1 MQGQFQ
7 HPSLPELIMINLKFK
22 VKNLYKTLHFKKT
35 VKLIWQISPTQ
46 ATLSLLF
53 LVLENICWIGSIYAL
68 KLLIDK
74 LVKRAAVK
82 NTSDISTAI
91 LLAGGVAILYVCVKS
106 ISAFLN
112 EKQSAVVNNNIDKQI
127 HQHTISLDYSCY
139 EDPAYLDILKR
150 AREAGTDRPYAVV
163 SGLYEIGKNLVMLA
177 SMGYILIS
185 IDWILLPLLCLF
197 VAPILIVRLT
207 FSEKLYLLQRKHT
220 GMEREAYY
228 LSTLI
233 TGDSSAK
240 EIRSFSLG
248 RHILNKYLTIKK
260 TLLQHQLKLN
270 RQSAIVEL
278 ACTVIATA
286 SFFTVTAYIIF
297 GILNGKTSVGD
308 IAVFLV
314 VFPQSFSV
322 LQGLAGGISRL
333 YQNNRYLS
341 DVFALFELKPI
352 IESSDVP
359 GFVIE
364 KKTND
369 FVVDNLYF
377 KYPHAPDFVL
387 ENIQLTIPS
396 GKIVGL
402 VGLNGAGKS
411 TLIKLLCRLYDPVKG
426 MIRIGDKDIRE
437 LDITDYRSKVSVV
450 FQDFAKY
457 NMTIAENIWYGNIH
471 APLNKA
477 GVKKA
482 AEDAGAASYI
492 KNFPDEYDT
501 ILGRTFENGHEIS
514 IGQWQKLAIARAF
527 YSNSMLVILDEA
539 TSALDAIAEHEL
551 FVNIRQKL
559 GNRSALVI
567 SHRLSTIQQADLI
580 YVMSDKKIVEY
591 GTHETLLQKNGI
603 YTALYKSK

>member
-1 MQGQFQ
+1 
-7 HPSLPELIMINLKFK
+7 MINLKLK
-22 VKNLYKTLHFKKT
+22 VKNLYNNLHLKKT
-35 VKLIWQISPTQ
+35 VQLIWQISPTQ
-46 ATLSLLF
+46 ATLTLLF
-53 LVLENICWIGSIYAL
+53 LLLENVCWVGTIYTL

-74 LVKRAAVK
+74 LVKRSAA
-82 NTSDISTAI
+82 NTGNITPAVI
-91 LLAGGVAILYVCVKS
+91 VAGSAAILYVCIKS
-106 ISAFLN
+106 ISSFLN
-112 EKQSAVVNNNIDKQI
+112 EKQSAVVNNYVDKQI
-127 HQHTISLDYSCY
+127 HQHTINLDYSCY

-150 AREAGTDRPYAVV
+150 AREAGIDRPYAVV
-163 SGLYEIGKNLVMLA
+163 SGLVEIGKNAFMLA

-185 IDWILLPLLCLF
+185 IDWMLLPLLCLF
-197 VAPILIVRLT
+197 IAPILVVRLT
-207 FSEKLYLLQRKHT
+207 FSEKHYGLQKKHT
-220 GMEREAYY
+220 GMEREAHY
-228 LSTLI
+228 LSTLL
-233 TGDSSAK
+233 TSDTSAK

-248 RHILNKYLTIKK
+248 QHLLNKYLTIKK

-270 RQSAIVEL
+270 RQSAAIEL
-278 ACTVIATA
+278 VCTVIATA
-286 SFFTVTAYIIF
+286 SFFAVTAYIIF

-314 VFPQSFSV
+314 VFPQSFSIM
-322 LQGLAGGISRL
+322 QGLAGGISRL

-341 DVFALFELKPI
+341 DVFALFELKSI
-352 IESSDVP
+352 IESSAVA
-359 GFVIE
+359 GAKIE
-364 KKTND
+364 KKPND

-377 KYPHAPDFVL
+377 KYPNAPDYVL

-426 MIRIGDKDIRE
+426 TIRIGEKDVRE

-457 NMTIAENIWYGNIH
+457 NMTVTENIWFGNIH
-471 APLNKA
+471 LPMNIAE
-477 GVKKA
+477 VKKA
-482 AEDAGAASYI
+482 AEEAGAISYI
-492 KNFPDEYDT
+492 NNFPNQYDT
-501 ILGRTFENGHEIS
+501 MLGRIFENGHEIS

-539 TSALDAIAEHEL
+539 TSALDALAEHEL
-551 FVNIRQKL
+551 FTNLRQKL

-580 YVMSDKKIVEY
+580 YVMGDKKIVEY
-591 GTHETLLQKNGI
+591 GTHETLLQKNGT
-603 YTALYKSK
+603 YTALYKSN

>member
-1 MQGQFQ
+1 
-7 HPSLPELIMINLKFK
+7 MINLKFK
-22 VKNLYKTLHFKKT
+22 VKNLYKNLHLKKT
-35 VKLIWQISPTQ
+35 LKLIWKISPAQ
-46 ATLSLLF
+46 AILSLLF
-53 LVLENICWIGSIYAL
+53 LVFENICWIGTIYTL
-68 KLLIDK
+68 KVLIDK
-74 LVKRAAVK
+74 LVKRDAA
-82 NTSDISTAI
+82 NSSSEITTAI
-91 LLAGGVAILYVCVKS
+91 LLAGSVAILYVCVKS
-106 ISAFLN
+106 VSAFLN

-127 HQHTISLDYSCY
+127 HQQTISLDYSCY

-150 AREAGTDRPYAVV
+150 AREAGIDRPYAVV
-163 SGLYEIGKNLVMLA
+163 SGLYDIGKNMVMLA

-185 IDWILLPLLCLF
+185 IDWLLLPLLCLF

-220 GMEREAYY
+220 GLEREAYY

-233 TGDSSAK
+233 TGDTSAR

-248 RHILNKYLTIKK
+248 RHLLNKYLTIKK
-260 TLLQHQLKLN
+260 TLFEHQLKHN
-270 RQSAIVEL
+270 WQSAIIEL

-297 GILNGKTSVGD
+297 GILKGKTSVGD

-352 IESSDVP
+352 IESSAVP
-359 GFVIE
+359 RSNTE
-364 KKTND
+364 KKPTD

-377 KYPHAPDFVL
+377 KYPHATDYVL
-387 ENIQLTIPS
+387 ENVQLTIPS
-396 GKIVGL
+396 GRIVGL

-426 MIRIGDKDIRE
+426 VIRIGGRDIRE

-457 NMTIAENIWYGNIH
+457 NMTVTENIWFGNIH
-471 APLNKA
+471 SPLHTA
-477 GVKKA
+477 GIKKA
-482 AEDAGAASYI
+482 AEDAGATSYI
-492 KNFPDEYDT
+492 KNFPDQYDT

-551 FVNIRQKL
+551 FVNLRQKL

-580 YVMSDKKIVEY
+580 YVMGDKKIVEY

>member
-1 MQGQFQ
+1 
-7 HPSLPELIMINLKFK
+7 
-22 VKNLYKTLHFKKT
+22 
-35 VKLIWQISPTQ
+35 
-46 ATLSLLF
+46 
-53 LVLENICWIGSIYAL
+53 
-68 KLLIDK
+68 LIDK
-74 LVKRAAVK
+74 LVKRDAA
-82 NTSDISTAI
+82 NSSSEITTAI
-91 LLAGGVAILYVCVKS
+91 LLAGSVAILYVCVKS
-106 ISAFLN
+106 VSAFLN

-127 HQHTISLDYSCY
+127 HQQTISLDYSCY

-150 AREAGTDRPYAVV
+150 AREAGIDRPYAVV
-163 SGLYEIGKNLVMLA
+163 SGLYDIGKNMVMLA

-220 GMEREAYY
+220 GLEREAYY

-233 TGDSSAK
+233 TGDSCAR

-248 RHILNKYLTIKK
+248 RHLLNKYLTIKK
-260 TLLQHQLKLN
+260 TLLEHQLKHN
-270 RQSAIVEL
+270 RQSAIIEL

-297 GILNGKTSVGD
+297 GILKGKTSVGD

-352 IESSDVP
+352 IESSAVP
-359 GFVIE
+359 GPITE
-364 KKTND
+364 NKPTD

-377 KYPHAPDFVL
+377 KYPHATDYVL
-387 ENIQLTIPS
+387 ENVQLTIPS
-396 GKIVGL
+396 GMIVGL
-402 VGLNGAGKS
+402 AGLNGAGKS

-426 MIRIGDKDIRE
+426 MIRIGGRDIRE

-457 NMTIAENIWYGNIH
+457 NMTVTENIWFGNIH
-471 APLNKA
+471 SPLQTA
-477 GVKKA
+477 AIKKA
-482 AEDAGAASYI
+482 AEDAGATSYI
-492 KNFPDEYDT
+492 KNFPDQYDT

-514 IGQWQKLAIARAF
+514 IGQWQKLAIARAL

-551 FVNIRQKL
+551 FVNLRQKL

-580 YVMSDKKIVEY
+580 YVMGDKKIVEY
-591 GTHETLLQKNGI
+591 GTHEALLQKNGI

>member
-1 MQGQFQ
+1 
-7 HPSLPELIMINLKFK
+7 MINLKFK
-22 VKNLYKTLHFKKT
+22 VKNLYKNLHLKKT
-35 VKLIWQISPTQ
+35 LKLIWQISPTQ
-46 ATLSLLF
+46 AILSLLF
-53 LVLENICWIGSIYAL
+53 LVFENICWIGTIYTL
-68 KLLIDK
+68 KVLIDK
-74 LVKRAAVK
+74 LVKRDAA
-82 NTSDISTAI
+82 NSSSEITTAI
-91 LLAGGVAILYVCVKS
+91 LLAGSVAILYVCVKS
-106 ISAFLN
+106 VSAFLN

-127 HQHTISLDYSCY
+127 HQQTISLDYSCY

-150 AREAGTDRPYAVV
+150 AREAGIDRPYAVV
-163 SGLYEIGKNLVMLA
+163 SGLCDIGKNMVMLA

-220 GMEREAYY
+220 ELEREAYY

-233 TGDSSAK
+233 TGDSSAR

-248 RHILNKYLTIKK
+248 RHLLNKYLTIKK
-260 TLLQHQLKLN
+260 TLLEHQLKHN
-270 RQSAIVEL
+270 WQSAIIEL

-297 GILNGKTSVGD
+297 GILKGKTSVGD

-352 IESSDVP
+352 IESSAVP
-359 GFVIE
+359 GSITE
-364 KKTND
+364 KKPTD

-377 KYPHAPDFVL
+377 KYPHATDYVL
-387 ENIQLTIPS
+387 ENVQLTIPS
-396 GKIVGL
+396 GRIVGL

-426 MIRIGDKDIRE
+426 MIRIGGKDIRE

-457 NMTIAENIWYGNIH
+457 NMTVTENIWFGNIH
-471 APLNKA
+471 SPLHTA
-477 GVKKA
+477 GIKKA
-482 AEDAGAASYI
+482 AEDAGATSYI
-492 KNFPDEYDT
+492 KNFPDQYDT
-501 ILGRTFENGHEIS
+501 ILGRTFGNGHEIS

-551 FVNIRQKL
+551 FVNLRQKL

-580 YVMSDKKIVEY
+580 YVMADKKIVEY
-591 GTHETLLQKNGI
+591 GTHEALLQKNGI

>member
-1 MQGQFQ
+1 
-7 HPSLPELIMINLKFK
+7 MINLKFK
-22 VKNLYKTLHFKKT
+22 VKNLYKNLHLKKALR
-35 VKLIWQISPTQ
+35 LIWQISPTQ

-53 LVLENICWIGSIYAL
+53 LILENLCWLGSIYAL
-68 KLLIDK
+68 KILIDK
-74 LVKRAAVK
+74 LVKRTNAN
-82 NTSDISTAI
+82 NTSDVTMAIS
-91 LLAGGVAILYVCVKS
+91 LAGGVAILYVCIKS

-112 EKQSAVVNNNIDKQI
+112 EKQSAVVNHNIDEQI
-127 HQHTISLDYSCY
+127 HQHTINLDYGCY
-139 EDPAYLDILKR
+139 EDPTYLDILKR
-150 AREAGTDRPYAVV
+150 AREAGIDRPYAVV
-163 SGLYEIGKNLVMLA
+163 SGLYEIGKSLAMLA

-197 VAPILIVRLT
+197 VAPILIVRLI

-228 LSTLI
+228 FSTLL

-240 EIRSFSLG
+240 ELRSFSLG
-248 RHILNKYLTIKK
+248 QHLLDKYLV
-260 TLLQHQLKLN
+260 LKRTMLKQKLKHS
-270 RQSAIVEL
+270 RQSAVIEL
-278 ACTVIATA
+278 ICTVIATA

-322 LQGLAGGISRL
+322 LQGLAGGITRL

-341 DVFALFELKPI
+341 DVFALFELKPV
-352 IESSDVP
+352 IESPGVP
-359 GFVIE
+359 GAIAEKEPGDFVI
-364 KKTND
+364 D
-369 FVVDNLYF
+369 DLYF
-377 KYPHAPDFVL
+377 KYPHAIDYVL
-387 ENIQLTIPS
+387 ENVQLTIPS

-450 FQDFAKY
+450 FQDFSKY
-457 NMTIAENIWYGNIH
+457 NITVAENIWFGNIH
-471 APLNKA
+471 SPIHMAE
-477 GVKKA
+477 VKKA
-482 AEDAGAASYI
+482 AEDAGAISYI
-492 KNFPDEYDT
+492 KNFPDGYET

-527 YSNSMLVILDEA
+527 YSNSRLVILDEA

-551 FVNIRQKL
+551 FVNLRQKL

-580 YVMSDKKIVEY
+580 YVMGDKKIVEY
-591 GTHETLLQKNGI
+591 GTHETLLQKNGA